1 MLDNFLKNELWKSLL
16 SLSCNEKCNFYLKFY
31 LNYQFLL
38 IAQQVLLTFHA
49 ILHFWPS
56 LSSVFRVRRNNTDAR
71 LTHKK
76 FLNHHKGVA
85 LLSWKSRFCIN
96 NKVCAPRFTC
106 SSKGYCIK
114 IYAYQNTPNNCYST
128 LSVRNASK
136 IFFKISQICQLL

>member
-1 MLDNFLKNELWKSLL
+1 MNFGNTCFLCHVMKNVIFTQ
-16 SLSCNEKCNFYLKFY
+16 NFI
-31 LNYQFLL
+31 LNYQSLL
-38 IAQQVLLTFHA
+38 IAKQVLLTFHA

-106 SSKGYCIK
+106 SSKGYCIF
-114 IYAYQNTPNNCYST
+114 AYQNTPNNNNCYST

-136 IFFKISQICQLL
+136 IFLKISRTCQLL